1 MYFWLPWQVTCMW
14 LIMRTLRSQLR
25 LHVHQCF
32 QNAFINVTDIPSA
45 QRQRGCCLVLI
56 PRPLH
61 DLMQKGKKKAQNFVA
76 NLRTYQTRNSKLRMQ
91 TLFSPSM
98 NKFHASI
105 TRYGYFQQMMSVMT
119 KKGMWPG
126 ASLKTIF
133 IFALKFYQYFRKKW
147 TFFKNRF
154 SNTNY

>member
-56 PRPLH
+56 TRPLH

-119 KKGMWPG
+119 KKRNVARGIVENN
-126 ASLKTIF
+126 LH
-133 IFALKFYQYFRKKW
+133 FRAKILLVFSKKVD
-147 TFFKNRF
+147 FF
-154 SNTNY
+154 

>member
-56 PRPLH
+56 TRPLH

-126 ASLKTIF
+126 EIIDYNLH
-133 IFALKFYQYFRKKW
+133 FRAKILLVFSKKVD
-147 TFFKNRF
+147 FF
-154 SNTNY
+154 